1 MASVFLLL
9 LAGYG
14 AKKAGALKAADAR
27 VVNSIVINLTMPAF
41 IFVSLHKQMLNSAM
55 IKAPVLGV
63 VMEMVVM
70 GLAYLSARALR
81 LDRRTTGGL
90 MLAAAFGNTGFLGYP
105 MVAAAFPH
113 DGRAMPTAVMFDEF
127 AMAMV
132 LNSVGVAVA
141 TCFAGKRFEPK
152 ALLEFLKTP
161 LFPATIIAL
170 ALRTVYVP
178 QVIMKTLEFLA
189 AGTVPLAMI
198 SIGLSLSGGS
208 LKKYPAA
215 LGVSFLLKMIALPL
229 LVWIALPLIGVSG
242 TVKQVTILE
251 SAVPPAVVA
260 GVIAGRYGANEEF
273 VAVAIFAMT
282 MLSVVMMPAAMVL
295 VR

>member
-1 MASVFLLL
+1 MLL

-14 AKKAGALKAADAR
+14 AKKTGVLKSTDAR

-55 IKAPVLGV
+55 VKAPVLGF

-70 GLAYLSARALR
+70 GLAYLSARALK

-113 DGRAMPTAVMFDEF
+113 DGRAIPTAVMFDEF

-152 ALLEFLKTP
+152 AMLEFLKTP
-161 LFPATIIAL
+161 LFPSTIVAL
-170 ALRTVYVP
+170 ALRTVYIP
-178 QVIMKTLEFLA
+178 QVILKTLEFLS

-215 LGVSFLLKMIALPL
+215 LGAGFLLKMVALPL
-229 LVWIALPLIGVSG
+229 LVWATLPLIGVGG
-242 TVKQVTILE
+242 TVRQVAILE
-251 SAVPPAVVA
+251 SAVPTAVVS

-273 VAVAIFAMT
+273 VAAAIFAMT
-282 MLSVVMMPAAMVL
+282 LLSVAVMPALMTL
-295 VR
+295 IG

>member
-14 AKKAGALKAADAR
+14 AKRVGVLKAADAR
-27 VVNSIVINLTMPAF
+27 VANSIVINLTMPAF
-41 IFVSLHKQMLNSAM
+41 IFVSIHAQSLSSAM
-55 IKAPVLGV
+55 VKAPILGF

-70 GLAYLSARALR
+70 GLAYASARALKLNR
-81 LDRRTTGGL
+81 PTTGGL
-90 MLAAAFGNTGFLGYP
+90 MLAATFGNTGFLGYP

-113 DGRAMPTAVMFDEF
+113 DGHAMPTAVMFDEF

-132 LNSVGVAVA
+132 LNSIGVAVA
-141 TCFAGKRFEPK
+141 ACFAGRRFEWNS
-152 ALLEFLKTP
+152 LFEFLKTP
-161 LFPATIIAL
+161 LLPSTVIAL

-178 QVIMKTLEFLA
+178 AVILKTLGFLA

-198 SIGLSLSGGS
+198 SIGLSLSANS
-208 LKKYPAA
+208 LKKNPGA
-215 LGVSFLLKMIALPL
+215 LGTAFLLKMIALPL
-229 LVWIALPLIGVSG
+229 LMYVTLPLIGVTG
-242 TVKQVTILE
+242 TVMQVTVLE
-251 SAVPPAVVA
+251 SAVPTAVVS

-273 VAVAIFAMT
+273 VATAIFAMT
-282 MLSVVMMPAAMVL
+282 LLSVAILPAVLLL